1 MLKTKLKYTTFAI
14 AVTMMGSIAAADGH
28 SAMNYGPFPITVKG
42 YTGDA
47 TNSVSYS
54 GQIARHVL
62 HDSLKVLAGRGDGGA
77 NSSALK
83 AEMLSY
89 FSGSEKNKAI
99 LAPGSKDEFIIKQG
113 TLNEISS
120 GKNIEGKFYNGPMLA
135 WPGSMKGR
143 EVALHMI
150 DRASTA
156 NKGVDAEN
164 GYNWPQLISKFTMG
178 AMAYS
183 QAVDNYL
190 DEKLDAG
197 TKPNNK
203 PYKDGKHYTG
213 KEHVWDEGFGYFGAA
228 AHTLSLTADQAYGI
242 AKRKDM
248 ASADANGDGL
258 VDLKSEMVFGPAYY
272 AAAFDRSGSKSTNYL
287 NNIMKAYVD
296 GRMVITSADGAILT
310 DGQRQEIKNYAS
322 VIESNWEQVLAEAV
336 FKYAGSAYKDISK
349 VQEDGADQAKAYNAY
364 VKHWGEL
371 KGFSMALQSGRN
383 NLGETAGT
391 MNDLILF
398 GPVTLDNSYVTS
410 VTSNGD
416 FKREKRMT
424 WSDYQLNLL
433 KVQKLMVDK
442 FGIKA
447 LVNNKLGDI
456 AALAGKLGD
465 ASSAE
470 TD

>member
-1 MLKTKLKYTTFAI
+1 MLKNILKYSTI
-14 AVTMMGSIAAADGH
+14 MGALVLPISLVHAGGH
-28 SAMNYGPFPITVKG
+28 STGYGPFPVTLQG
-42 YTGDA
+42 YSGDKD
-47 TNSVSYS
+47 NSVSYS
-54 GQIARHVL
+54 GQVARHVL

-77 NSSALK
+77 NSATLK

-89 FSGSEKNKAI
+89 FSGSDKNKAI
-99 LAPGSKDEFIIKQG
+99 LAPVTKGAFVIKQG

-120 GKNIEGKFYNGPMLA
+120 GKNIEGKFYNGAMMA

-150 DRASTA
+150 DRASIA

-190 DEKLDAG
+190 DEKLEAN

-203 PYKDGKHYTG
+203 PYKDGKPYTG

-248 ASADANGDGL
+248 ASADVNGDGV

-272 AAAFDRSGSKSTNYL
+272 AAAFDRSGTKSTSYL
-287 NNIMKAYVD
+287 QTIMQAYFD
-296 GRMVITSADGAILT
+296 GRQLITSAKGAVLT
-310 DGQRQEIKNYAS
+310 NAQRSSLKAHAS
-322 VIESNWEQVLAEAV
+322 TIESKWEQVLAEAV
-336 FKYAGSAYKDISK
+336 FKYAGSAYKDINK
-349 VQEDGADQAKAYNAY
+349 MQEDDADVAKEYKGY

-398 GPVTLDNSYVTS
+398 GPVTLDNSYVTD
-410 VTSNGD
+410 VTSSGD

-424 WSDYQLNLL
+424 WNDYQLQLL
-433 KVQKLMVDK
+433 KVQQLMVDK
-442 FGIKA
+442 FSVA
-447 LVNNKLGDI
+447 SRVNDQLADLG
-456 AALAGKLGD
+456 ALAEMLG
-465 ASSAE
+465 AESNAE